1 MALKRKKESKWLI
14 VENRKVHCYLCG
26 RKMMK
31 VSQRIYD
38 AESGHYSH
46 AICEKEKQLT
56 GTNERRSAVK
66 KIVAGAG
73 VLGLTAVGVD
83 KFTSFGRMSNS
94 VFSSNAK
101 DQTANPELETVI
113 TSQGI
118 ILPSLKSDPAN
129 PVAGQMWYRS
139 DAGVT
144 AHFDSIQNR
153 VVYSSEIND
162 GNVNVTSKGII
173 NGLSVL
179 PNDGTG
185 GFGPDTTSGATSV
198 GEIGSPYTQ
207 TVGIQETVNF
217 VFNKGG
223 GKIKLTSGMF
233 AMDMDYVNTISQTVN
248 AHVIEVP
255 QNSTN
260 NPIITIEI
268 DGVIGEN
275 SDYQTGYNATPS
287 ITPTT
292 PDNGSIIYLP
302 ELVTSNPVGGAA
314 IFGSAIPPTEN
325 ADAGL
330 NNNVN
335 IILKNVTI
343 MNQLPSSSGYQL
355 SAWQLDN
362 FAGFDIDNVVATV
375 YTSTGALANPLTVVT
390 STDVSG
396 QNGISINPP
405 HNGNGM
411 ARIRSAYIVNYQY
424 GAVFSFNVNEVQHL
438 HVDYLFVQY
447 CTSGITFGNVGNYP
461 PVIDI
466 MDLEQNQYPIT
477 FNNSTPIQFYRGR
490 VQIQNQ
496 GAYSSTDW
504 SNAEYDI
511 YFNNSAN
518 VYGNIELYVT
528 GGSITDN
535 PIVGGNTQYNQ
546 LNITQITGQGS
557 IALFPKNVPTPT
569 LTANPPV
576 SGTVYQNTNPYDIE
590 IDLPVYATTSGTAG
604 YVTVAKGST
613 DTPTAIG
620 NQYVS
625 GDTSSTATQI
635 IRVRVPAG
643 WYYSFT
649 GSGVTFGTATPFA
662 E

>member
-1 MALKRKKESKWLI
+1 MEWKHKKESKWLI

-26 RKMMK
+26 RKMLK
-31 VSQRIYD
+31 ASQRIYD

-83 KFTSFGRMSNS
+83 KFTNFGRMSNS

-153 VVYSSEIND
+153 VVYSSEINN
-162 GNVNVTSKGII
+162 GNVNVTSKGIV

-185 GFGPDTTSGATSV
+185 GFGPDTTSGATSI
-198 GEIGSPYTQ
+198 GQIGSPYTQ
-207 TVGIQETVNF
+207 TVGTQEAIDYAIVNNVKVKMKSGTYKFTGPNPSPSLGKNYVF
-217 VFNKGG
+217 VTIPSTGVYSIDIEGEFSNLSNGN
-223 GKIKLTSGMF
+223 SGVIW
-233 AMDMDYVNTISQTVN
+233 DMTDLPS
-248 AHVIEVP
+248 P
-255 QNSTN
+255 STN
-260 NPIITIEI
+260 NSWYAFGWDGTISNMYGAITLKNITMNTPQNVGFVDGVGCAASVYENINGFAASVATFDNCGGFAIDGYTSNVSWANNLFANNVYNAFSVSHSHLTAGTLNANLCQTVLLHANVSLGSVILKLNAGNCGTMIESFDTGASFTGKVHIFQLNEFTSPFNSAIAPSTDFVDTANLLSVEI
-268 DGVIGEN
+268 DV
-275 SDYQTGYNATPS
+275 YNHVNQETSGANYNWL
-287 ITPTT
+287 TPTYDGGQFIQVHNIMGT
-292 PDNGSIIYLP
+292 TGKLYL
-302 ELVTSNPVGGAA
+302 
-314 IFGSAIPPTEN
+314 
-325 ADAGL
+325 
-330 NNNVN
+330 
-335 IILKNVTI
+335 
-343 MNQLPSSSGYQL
+343 
-355 SAWQLDN
+355 
-362 FAGFDIDNVVATV
+362 
-375 YTSTGALANPLTVVT
+375 
-390 STDVSG
+390 
-396 QNGISINPP
+396 
-405 HNGNGM
+405 
-411 ARIRSAYIVNYQY
+411 
-424 GAVFSFNVNEVQHL
+424 
-438 HVDYLFVQY
+438 
-447 CTSGITFGNVGNYP
+447 
-461 PVIDI
+461 
-466 MDLEQNQYPIT
+466 
-477 FNNSTPIQFYRGR
+477 
-490 VQIQNQ
+490 
-496 GAYSSTDW
+496 
-504 SNAEYDI
+504 
-511 YFNNSAN
+511 
-518 VYGNIELYVT
+518 
-528 GGSITDN
+528 
-535 PIVGGNTQYNQ
+535 
-546 LNITQITGQGS
+546 
-557 IALFPKNVPTPT
+557 TPT
-569 LTANPPV
+569 LSANPPV

-604 YVTVAKGST
+604 YVTIAKGST

-649 GSGVTFGTATPFA
+649 GSAVTFATATPF
-662 E
+662 EL

>member
-1 MALKRKKESKWLI
+1 MEWKHKKESKWLI

-26 RKMMK
+26 RKMLK
-31 VSQRIYD
+31 ASQRIYD

-118 ILPSLKSDPAN
+118 ILPSLTSDPAN

-153 VVYSSEIND
+153 VVYSSEINN
-162 GNVNVTSKGII
+162 GNVNVTSKGIV

-207 TVGIQETVNF
+207 TYGLNEAYIYSKSLAPNTISIYLFGNSIEISSDVHWDIDSSSSPGVNIHGISSAMITTSNGSVVYLGSNMNVDAVGFGCKVIIAQSNVTLTRNAFLTAVYVVGPVNSIQFIDANYFIAGILYTSSVATTIPSGGGATIRNLIIAHNTFSTTAPINFTTDYGGSGVSIDDVLLENF
-217 VFNKGG
+217 VFTSNVGG
-223 GKIKLTSGMF
+223 TFSSSYPPAFILPYVTPNYVVDLRGMSV
-233 AMDMDYVNTISQTVN
+233 DML
-248 AHVIEVP
+248 
-255 QNSTN
+255 STTDSF
-260 NPIITIEI
+260 ITM
-268 DGVIGEN
+268 IGL
-275 SDYQTGYNATPS
+275 YTPS
-287 ITPTT
+287 
-292 PDNGSIIYLP
+292 DQSY
-302 ELVTSNPVGGAA
+302 
-314 IFGSAIPPTEN
+314 
-325 ADAGL
+325 
-330 NNNVN
+330 NV
-335 IILKNVTI
+335 L
-343 MNQLPSSSGYQL
+343 Q
-355 SAWQLDN
+355 
-362 FAGFDIDNVVATV
+362 
-375 YTSTGALANPLTVVT
+375 
-390 STDVSG
+390 
-396 QNGISINPP
+396 
-405 HNGNGM
+405 
-411 ARIRSAYIVNYQY
+411 
-424 GAVFSFNVNEVQHL
+424 
-438 HVDYLFVQY
+438 
-447 CTSGITFGNVGNYP
+447 
-461 PVIDI
+461 
-466 MDLEQNQYPIT
+466 
-477 FNNSTPIQFYRGR
+477 
-490 VQIQNQ
+490 
-496 GAYSSTDW
+496 
-504 SNAEYDI
+504 
-511 YFNNSAN
+511 
-518 VYGNIELYVT
+518 
-528 GGSITDN
+528 
-535 PIVGGNTQYNQ
+535 
-546 LNITQITGQGS
+546 
-557 IALFPKNVPTPT
+557 
-569 LTANPPV
+569 ANPPV
-576 SGTVYQNTNPYDIE
+576 SGTVYQNTNPYAIE
-590 IDLPVYATTSGTAG
+590 IDLPIYATTSGTAG
-604 YVTVAKGST
+604 YVTIAKGST

-625 GDTSSTATQI
+625 GYTSSTATQI

-649 GSGVTFGTATPFA
+649 GSGVTFATATPFA